1 MAHMRSFARTW
12 TLELKDRNIRVNVIS
27 PGPID
32 TPGFNNFIRGFR
44 MDEEQIKRAI
54 LSSVPMGRIGTP
66 DEIANAVLFLAS
78 DDSSFVSGIE
88 LFVDGGMAQI

>member
-1 MAHMRSFARTW
+1 MSA
-12 TLELKDRNIRVNVIS
+12 L
-27 PGPID
+27 
-32 TPGFNNFIRGFR
+32 
-44 MDEEQIKRAI
+44 
-54 LSSVPMGRIGTP
+54 SVPMGRIGTP